1 MNFVKFQ
8 FLNAEIDQNTNIN
21 FDKLPSAKLLFY
33 IYITYIDNFG
43 GIYKLPNFD

>member
-21 FDKLPSAKLLFY
+21 FAKLLFY